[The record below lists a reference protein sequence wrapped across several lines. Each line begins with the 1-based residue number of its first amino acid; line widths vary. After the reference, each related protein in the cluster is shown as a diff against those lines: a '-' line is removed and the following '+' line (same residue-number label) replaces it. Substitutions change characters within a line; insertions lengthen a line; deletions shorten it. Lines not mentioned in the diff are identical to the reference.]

1 MTMMCDLPHDL
12 VGEEILTKVPITS
25 LKAIRSTCK
34 IMERFVQRLYCC
46 LVLCI
51 TKDKSKLLV
60 WNPYLGQIKW
70 IETPSKKRFRE
81 TNMYALGHNND
92 SKVPNYKILML
103 RGTNGYGRVFGS
115 EIYDST
121 SDSWSVLDLLI
132 PDDCELDHYQHGVD
146 SEGTVRTN
154 TTLGLGI
161 FLLCFDY
168 TKERFGHHLPLPL
181 IADDKEAVVL
191 SCVREDQLAVLYEKR
206 ESKEL
211 EIWIT
216 NKIASNAV
224 VSWSKFLTVDT
235 RNIPFVHH
243 RTSSFRWDYGSFFIG
258 EEKKVI
264 VVFSDGLLSLSNL
277 HLHATKASYILG
289 EEGYIKSL
297 KIGCSLHV
305 KPSGICFQLVSSSY
319 LPSLVQLDQPRKR

>member
-1 MTMMCDLPHDL
+1 MLSDTITTVRSLTIKFWCYAVLTVMAVSLAL
-12 VGEEILTKVPITS
+12 KSTIL
-25 LKAIRSTCK
+25 
-34 IMERFVQRLYCC
+34 
-46 LVLCI
+46 
-51 TKDKSKLLV
+51 
-60 WNPYLGQIKW
+60 
-70 IETPSKKRFRE
+70 
-81 TNMYALGHNND
+81 
-92 SKVPNYKILML
+92 
-103 RGTNGYGRVFGS
+103 
-115 EIYDST
+115 
-121 SDSWSVLDLLI
+121 LLI
-132 PDDCELDHYQHGVD
+132 HGVFLT
-146 SEGTVRTN
+146 SSSPTTVNWIIINTGLILKGRTYFFARVRTN

-319 LPSLVQLDQPRKR
+319 LPSLVQLDQPRKRWHNLPKFVFFLFQVILNKKETFPQKCLIPINFFYWL

>member
-1 MTMMCDLPHDL
+1 MAVSLALKST
-12 VGEEILTKVPITS
+12 IL
-25 LKAIRSTCK
+25 
-34 IMERFVQRLYCC
+34 
-46 LVLCI
+46 
-51 TKDKSKLLV
+51 
-60 WNPYLGQIKW
+60 
-70 IETPSKKRFRE
+70 
-81 TNMYALGHNND
+81 
-92 SKVPNYKILML
+92 
-103 RGTNGYGRVFGS
+103 
-115 EIYDST
+115 
-121 SDSWSVLDLLI
+121 LLI
-132 PDDCELDHYQHGVD
+132 HGVFLT
-146 SEGTVRTN
+146 SSSPTTVNWIIINTGLILKGRTYFFARVRTN